1 MSPRFFG
8 ILSIIAIFLIIIS
21 GITSSISSR
30 WIKDDVSGA
39 LYFTNLSQKL
49 DDISE
54 IKIQQSGKSTILKKE
69 DDSWLLTENNNF
81 EANLKKVKAN
91 LTAISNMTKVEAK
104 TRRPD
109 LFDRLRLEDPSLPES
124 KSYLLELLDSN
135 NNLVVSVVIGKTRP
149 NVLAKG
155 RNGVY
160 IRDVDSNQ
168 TWLVHSDLKISDG
181 LSDWIDTRLIDL
193 QAEDLV
199 NMQVKRGQRTPLIFG
214 RSVSNNNIIELQD
227 FELKADT
234 RTPIG
239 LKSVVTRS
247 LWVEFDDIRKEKSID
262 RSLVD
267 TSVEILTSDND
278 TILLSLY
285 NDIDDGDG
293 AWVTFENKTTKES
306 LLGRVGFQFH
316 LNKLNK
322 EEFIITLNEVLKI
335 EKEN

>member
-8 ILSIIAIFLIIIS
+8 VLSIIAIFLIIIS

-109 LFDRLRLEDPSLPES
+109 LFDRLRLEDPNLPES
-124 KSYLLELLDSN
+124 KSYLLELLDTN
-135 NNLVVSVVIGKTRP
+135 NNSIVSVVIGKTRP

-193 QAEDLV
+193 QVEDLV
-199 NMQVKRGQRTPLIFG
+199 NMQVKRGQRTPIIFG
-214 RSVSNNNIIELQD
+214 RNASNNNIIELQD

-247 LWVEFDDIRKEKSID
+247 LWVEFDDIRKEKSVD
-262 RSLVD
+262 KSLVD